1 MPFEEL
7 WRGDSLEACQERGIV
22 SVSPFYLDVSQIK
35 CYLFFAI
42 ITLTVLIDAIIK
54 IDCDHLGGK
63 GSLPRSDRG
72 TPPVW
77 GATDSDAD
85 IADTDIVYWLCGCL
99 SDSDDVARLTSTTW
113 WFASQ
118 SGRASTSSTRLLE
131 LGRPTGLSIESII
144 NCHCEDNPQNWR
156 LHGHIADLVV
166 PSKTKMVELLHM
178 CSYPR
183 RSLPPLSLFILIAT
197 LLPSWTS
204 SILSSWSSQS
214 HDKGGNLEAQLQPH
228 LGEGG
233 QVNNWSLCPRP

>member
-22 SVSPFYLDVSQIK
+22 IVSPFYLDVSQIK

-42 ITLTVLIDAIIK
+42 ITLTALIDAIIK

-77 GATDSDAD
+77 GATHSDAD
-85 IADTDIVYWLCGCL
+85 NADTDIVYWRCGCL

-118 SGRASTSSTRLLE
+118 SGRASTSSTRFLE
-131 LGRPTGLSIESII
+131 LGRPTGLIIESII
-144 NCHCEDNPQNWR
+144 NWSPHSHCEDNPQNWR

-183 RSLPPLSLFILIAT
+183 REEISKPNFSRTWVKGVRSIIDHYVLALNGIFVIIA
-197 LLPSWTS
+197 LRC
-204 SILSSWSSQS
+204 
-214 HDKGGNLEAQLQPH
+214 HHQLH
-228 LGEGG
+228 
-233 QVNNWSLCPRP
+233 